1 SAVETITGPRHLCR
15 YSSGGGTF
23 APLARADI
31 LGALGLDV
39 LISRFEPYYQ
49 LAEYLAGYS
58 DGLIGIAVGL
68 PSVRQVADE
77 KYYTDLPGGVLES
90 AGRLFKRSVKMY
102 GYPTRDPVSGEIHSL
117 ERAPMPS
124 PWHHLRDMLLEM
136 GRIEPIRRYDDSF
149 LSIHTP
155 DVLARIEGGDPSW
168 EGMVPAA
175 VAEMIKAKN
184 LFGWQR
190 PRRPS

>member
-1 SAVETITGPRHLCR
+1 
-15 YSSGGGTF
+15 
-23 APLARADI
+23 
-31 LGALGLDV
+31 V

-102 GYPTRDPVSGEIHSL
+102 VYPTRDPVSGEIHSV

>member
-1 SAVETITGPRHLCR
+1 
-15 YSSGGGTF
+15 
-23 APLARADI
+23 
-31 LGALGLDV
+31 V

-102 GYPTRDPVSGEIHSL
+102 VYPTRDPVSGEIHSV
-117 ERAPMPS
+117 ERAPLLS
-124 PWHHLRDMLLEM
+124 PWHHLRDLLLEI
-136 GRIEPIRRYDDSF
+136 GRIEPIRRYDDAL

-168 EGMVPAA
+168 EGMVPPA